1 MAKTIILV
9 GQPNCGKSTIFNYIV
24 GYKSIASNFP
34 GITVKFSKGEIIL
47 NEITK
52 ETASVIDLPG
62 TYSLQTTDEA
72 ELEAVKYIT
81 SFTDDVVIINIIDAS
96 TLPRSLELTLQL
108 LELGTPMVIAL
119 NMIDEAERKGLKIDD
134 EKLSKIL
141 GVPVVRTVGKK
152 GFGVYEVFQKAYNL
166 FYNKN
171 GAREISNS
179 ARYSTNIEK
188 VISDIVLL
196 LKKYN
201 IPPKW
206 SYRYLATKILEK
218 DKIVNNYL
226 NSFISKKE
234 KSSGNSD
241 VTYRDETPYYNSK
254 FEFKNLFNKL
264 EKFIFELEKL
274 YGEESSVIIS
284 SARHSTSLNI
294 FEEVTTIGRRIKKDF
309 RTKIDDV
316 LMHPFFGYVS
326 LAVILYVSFWIIFR
340 IGNFLEPIFI
350 TKAENLVN
358 YFAELFGRD
367 SLLFSISNG
376 TVMGLGGGIG
386 IVIPYLLPFFIL
398 LSFLED
404 TGYLARIA
412 YLTDN
417 IMHKIGL
424 HGLSIVPLIFGYGC
438 TVPAILATRILK
450 SPRDK
455 LITATLTT
463 FIPCSARMIVIF
475 GLVGFFIS
483 IKAAIFIYI
492 LNVFVIGILGK
503 FISKAIP
510 EVSPGLILEIPKYHL
525 PSIKLLLN
533 KTWFRL
539 KEFVYVAIP
548 LLIVG
553 SILLEVIN
561 YFHWSDRI
569 NNFLSPFTA
578 GILGLPVAVG
588 VTLLF
593 GIMRKELAL
602 ILLFSALGTKN
613 IADVMTINQI
623 FSFTVF
629 VTFYIPC
636 LATFAALSKE
646 LTVKHA
652 FLIMIASFLLATFLA
667 VIIRFLGFIF

>member
-1 MAKTIILV
+1 MEKTILLV

-47 NEITK
+47 NELTK
-52 ETASVIDLPG
+52 ETATVIDLPG

-72 ELEAVKYIT
+72 ELEAVKYIV
-81 SFTDDVVIINIIDAS
+81 SYSDKKNVVIINIVDAS

-108 LELGTPMVIAL
+108 LELGIPIVVAL
-119 NMIDEAERKGLKIDD
+119 NMIDEAERKGLKIDI
-134 EKLSKIL
+134 EKLSNIL
-141 GVPVVRTVGKK
+141 GVPVIKTIGKK
-152 GFGVYEVFQKAYNL
+152 GVGVYDIFQAAYKCFHQKPDNIPVKVK
-166 FYNKN
+166 Y
-171 GAREISNS
+171 S
-179 ARYSTNIEK
+179 ALVEK
-188 VISDIVLL
+188 IIKKFSDILE
-196 LKKYN
+196 KYN

-206 SYRYLATKILEK
+206 NYKYIATKILER
-218 DKIVNNYL
+218 DKIINNYL
-226 NSFISKKE
+226 KESLIGNNSAFEKE
-234 KSSGNSD
+234 I
-241 VTYRDETPYYNSK
+241 
-254 FEFKNLFNKL
+254 KNYLNEV
-264 EKFIFELEKL
+264 EKMC
-274 YGEESSVIIS
+274 GEDSTVIIS
-284 SARHSTSLNI
+284 SARHSTSLNL

-326 LAVILYVSFWIIFR
+326 LAIILFVSFWLIFK
-340 IGNFLEPIFI
+340 IGSILEPIFLE
-350 TKAENLVN
+350 TSENFVHH
-358 YFAELFGRD
+358 FDRLFGKD
-367 SLLFSISNG
+367 TLLFSVFNG
-376 TVMGLGGGIG
+376 LIIGFGGGIG

-424 HGLSIVPLIFGYGC
+424 HGLSVVPLIFGYGC

-455 LITATLTT
+455 IITATLTT

-483 IKAAIFIYI
+483 IKAAILIYI
-492 LNVFVIGILGK
+492 LNIFVIGTLGR
-503 FISKAIP
+503 FISKVMP

-525 PSIKLLLN
+525 PSIELLFK

-539 KEFVYVAIP
+539 KEFIYVAIP
-548 LLIVG
+548 LLIIG
-553 SILLEVIN
+553 SIILEVAN
-561 YFHWSDRI
+561 YLDWTNSI
-569 NNFLSPFTA
+569 NNFLSPFTT
-578 GILGLPVAVG
+578 GILGLPIAVG

-613 IADVMTINQI
+613 IVEVMSVEQI
-623 FSFTVF
+623 FAFTVF

-636 LATFAALSKE
+636 LATFAALAKE
-646 LTVKHA
+646 LTLKHA
-652 FLIMIASFLLATFLA
+652 FFIMFLSLLLATVLS
-667 VIIRFLGFIF
+667 VVVRLLGILIG

>member
-1 MAKTIILV
+1 MSKTILLV

-34 GITVKFSKGEIIL
+34 GITVKYSKGEIIL

-52 ETASVIDLPG
+52 ETATVIDLPG

-72 ELEAVKYIT
+72 ELEAVKYIM
-81 SFTDDVVIINIIDAS
+81 SFTENVVIINIIDAS
-96 TLPRSLELTLQL
+96 TLSRSLELTLQL
-108 LELGTPMVIAL
+108 LELGVPMLVVL
-119 NMIDEAERKGLKIDD
+119 NMIDEAERKGLRIDD
-134 EKLSKIL
+134 TKLSKIL
-141 GVPVVRTVGKK
+141 GVPVIKTVGKK
-152 GFGVYEVFQKAYNL
+152 GFGVYEVFQEAAKL
-166 FYNKN
+166 MSGTPIKKN
-171 GAREISNS
+171 QSTTVKYS
-179 ARYSTNIEK
+179 ANIENT
-188 VISDIVLL
+188 IAEIINILEE
-196 LKKYN
+196 YN
-201 IPPKW
+201 IPSRW
-206 SYRYLATKILEK
+206 SYRFLATKIFER
-218 DKIVNNYL
+218 DKIVFNFLEEALLNN
-226 NSFISKKE
+226 E
-234 KSSGNSD
+234 KSKLDIRTSEVKSD
-241 VTYRDETPYYNSK
+241 IKLKKIFSD
-254 FEFKNLFNKL
+254 L
-264 EKFIFELEKL
+264 EKCILKVEKL
-274 YGEESSVIIS
+274 FGEESNIIIS

-294 FEEVTTIGRRIKKDF
+294 FEEVTSVGKKIKKDF

-326 LAVILYVSFWIIFR
+326 LGIILYISFWIIFKV
-340 IGNFLEPIFI
+340 GNLLEPLFLE
-350 TKAENLVN
+350 KAEKFVN
-358 YFAELFGRD
+358 YFANLFGEE
-367 SLLFSISNG
+367 SILFSVSNG
-376 TVMGLGGGIG
+376 LIMGFGGGLG

-424 HGLSIVPLIFGYGC
+424 HGLSIVPIIFGYGC

-483 IKAAIFIYI
+483 IKAAILIYI
-492 LNVFVIGILGK
+492 LNIVIIGILGK

-510 EVSPGLILEIPKYHL
+510 EVSPGLVLEIPKYHL
-525 PSIKLLLN
+525 PSINLLLK

-539 KEFVYVAIP
+539 KEFVFVAIP

-553 SILLEVIN
+553 SIILELVN
-561 YFHWSDRI
+561 YFDWTSSI
-569 NNFLSPFTA
+569 NNFLSPFTSN
-578 GILGLPVAVG
+578 ILGLPVALG

-613 IADVMTINQI
+613 VADVMSINQI
-623 FSFTVF
+623 FTFTVF

-636 LATFAALSKE
+636 LATFAALAKE
-646 LTVKHA
+646 LAIKYA
-652 FLIMIASFLLATFLA
+652 FLIMFASFILATFLA
-667 VIIRFLGFIF
+667 VIIRFISGLF